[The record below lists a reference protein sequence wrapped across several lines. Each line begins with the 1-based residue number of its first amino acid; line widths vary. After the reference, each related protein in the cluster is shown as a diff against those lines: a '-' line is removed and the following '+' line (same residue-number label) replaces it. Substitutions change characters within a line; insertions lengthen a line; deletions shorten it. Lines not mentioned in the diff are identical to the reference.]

1 MTPNAMCCRTQ
12 AFGKEPP
19 KEEALLEEQQPN
31 SGIILIGDSKEWSS
45 SNDAEVQLPG
55 GRKVKV
61 PNIGTVDGNVLC
73 CTG

>member
-1 MTPNAMCCRTQ
+1 MTLIVKCSRTQ
-12 AFGKEPP
+12 AFGNGPP
-19 KEEALLEEQQPN
+19 KEEALLEEQQPT

-45 SNDAEVQLPG
+45 SNDVEVQLPG
-55 GRKVKV
+55 GHKVKV